1 MNHRSR
7 QIIIGIAIGLAVA
20 IGAIVAAQVIGG
32 GGEDGG
38 LDKRSY
44 TLGYKEA
51 FGGAYMPTDTR
62 SRDAIRA
69 SCDDLFRSWV
79 QASGKQNVVRSDWV
93 EGCADVA
100 QNKDSRF

>member
-1 MNHRSR
+1 MLS
-7 QIIIGIAIGLAVA
+7 AVLSA
-20 IGAIVAAQVIGG
+20 CGG
-32 GGEDGG
+32 GGDG

-44 TLGYKEA
+44 TAGYNEA

-62 SRDAIRA
+62 SRDEIKA
-69 SCDDLFRSWV
+69 SCDALFADWAR
-79 QASGKQNVVRSDWV
+79 ASGKHGIVRADWV